1 MGWHKGGMGKKK
13 GEGAEYSRLC
23 GTKAIKKGDGGF
35 TAVEL
40 MVVIVVLGI
49 LMAIAAPKVTGTI
62 DQARVKAC
70 DANRMLLQNAVN
82 RYAVDHMDASGN
94 YVYPQTLKELERKY
108 IEALPKCPVTG
119 NDYTYESDHTV
130 TCNHS
135 SQ

>member
-1 MGWHKGGMGKKK
+1 MSWVKGEMGKMK
-13 GEGAEYSRLC
+13 GEEARCSRLRGAE
-23 GTKAIKKGDGGF
+23 AIKKGNSGF

-62 DQARVKAC
+62 DQAKVKAC
-70 DANRMLLQNAVN
+70 DANRLMLQNAVD

-94 YVYPQTLKELERKY
+94 YAYPQSLSDLVGKY

-119 NDYTYESDHTV
+119 NDYTYENHTV